1 MQNSYVSLHR
11 TLDTTI
17 QNLESQINP
26 NQSFI
31 TDLKK
36 KKLQLKEHIALGK
49 PLPKGA
55 HSKLA
60 SMLHSHKVNEKMKRK
75 QRKIAK
81 HAYDEELKRRLQ
93 NLSSQL
99 CKSIRKRYGTSL
111 ASLVMD
117 IGVLQLLTNGNQ
129 RNCSALI
136 VANSVHMTT
145 NSLNGQ
151 KIRGY
156 WIRLTAFLDK
166 L

>member
-1 MQNSYVSLHR
+1 MWLKLPYSLIKRSPTSPHYIMLLKDFNEKLKEKEDMRNSYVSLHR

-17 QNLESQINP
+17 QNLESQTNP

-36 KKLQLKEHIALGK
+36 KKLQLKEHIDSGR

-81 HAYDEELKRRLQ
+81 HAYEEELKRKLQRLS
-93 NLSSQL
+93 N
-99 CKSIRKRYGTSL
+99 
-111 ASLVMD
+111 
-117 IGVLQLLTNGNQ
+117 
-129 RNCSALI
+129 
-136 VANSVHMTT
+136 
-145 NSLNGQ
+145 
-151 KIRGY
+151 
-156 WIRLTAFLDK
+156 
-166 L
+166 

>member
-1 MQNSYVSLHR
+1 MLLKDFNEKLKEKEDMQNSYVTLHR

-17 QNLESQINP
+17 QNLESQLTP
-26 NQSFI
+26 NSAFI

-36 KKLQLKEHIALGK
+36 KKLQLKEHIDSGR

-93 NLSSQL
+93 SLS
-99 CKSIRKRYGTSL
+99 
-111 ASLVMD
+111 
-117 IGVLQLLTNGNQ
+117 N
-129 RNCSALI
+129 
-136 VANSVHMTT
+136 
-145 NSLNGQ
+145 
-151 KIRGY
+151 
-156 WIRLTAFLDK
+156 
-166 L
+166 

>member
-1 MQNSYVSLHR
+1 MLLERSSNEKLKEKEDMQNSYVSLHR

-17 QNLESQINP
+17 SNLESQIHP
-26 NQSFI
+26 NSSFI

-36 KKLQLKEHIALGK
+36 KKLQLKEHIDSGR

-93 NLSSQL
+93 NLS
-99 CKSIRKRYGTSL
+99 T
-111 ASLVMD
+111 
-117 IGVLQLLTNGNQ
+117 
-129 RNCSALI
+129 
-136 VANSVHMTT
+136 
-145 NSLNGQ
+145 
-151 KIRGY
+151 
-156 WIRLTAFLDK
+156 
-166 L
+166 

>member
-1 MQNSYVSLHR
+1 MLLERSSNEKLKENKDMQNSYVTLHR

-17 QNLESQINP
+17 QNLESQLTP
-26 NQSFI
+26 NSAFI

-49 PLPKGA
+49 ALPKGA

-93 NLSSQL
+93 NLSS
-99 CKSIRKRYGTSL
+99 
-111 ASLVMD
+111 
-117 IGVLQLLTNGNQ
+117 
-129 RNCSALI
+129 
-136 VANSVHMTT
+136 
-145 NSLNGQ
+145 
-151 KIRGY
+151 
-156 WIRLTAFLDK
+156 
-166 L
+166 

>member
-1 MQNSYVSLHR
+1 MCLKLPHSLIKRSPTSPPYIMLLKKFNEKLKEKEDMQNSYVSLHR

-17 QNLESQINP
+17 SNLESQINP

-36 KKLQLKEHIALGK
+36 KKLQLKEHIDSGR

-81 HAYDEELKRRLQ
+81 HAYEEELKRKLQRLS
-93 NLSSQL
+93 N
-99 CKSIRKRYGTSL
+99 
-111 ASLVMD
+111 
-117 IGVLQLLTNGNQ
+117 
-129 RNCSALI
+129 
-136 VANSVHMTT
+136 
-145 NSLNGQ
+145 
-151 KIRGY
+151 
-156 WIRLTAFLDK
+156 
-166 L
+166 

>member
-1 MQNSYVSLHR
+1 MLLKDFNEKLKENKDMQNSYVTLHR

-17 QNLESQINP
+17 QNLESQLTP
-26 NQSFI
+26 NDSLI

-55 HSKLA
+55 HTKLA

-93 NLSSQL
+93 
-99 CKSIRKRYGTSL
+99 T
-111 ASLVMD
+111 
-117 IGVLQLLTNGNQ
+117 
-129 RNCSALI
+129 
-136 VANSVHMTT
+136 
-145 NSLNGQ
+145 LN
-151 KIRGY
+151 
-156 WIRLTAFLDK
+156 
-166 L
+166 

>member
-1 MQNSYVSLHR
+1 MLLKDFHEKLKENEDMQNSYVTLHR

-17 QNLESQINP
+17 QNLESQLTP
-26 NQSFI
+26 NQAFI

-49 PLPKGA
+49 ALPKGA

-93 NLSSQL
+93 SLS
-99 CKSIRKRYGTSL
+99 T
-111 ASLVMD
+111 
-117 IGVLQLLTNGNQ
+117 
-129 RNCSALI
+129 
-136 VANSVHMTT
+136 
-145 NSLNGQ
+145 
-151 KIRGY
+151 
-156 WIRLTAFLDK
+156 
-166 L
+166 